1 MQKHIRVDVHRG
13 KLVILSS
20 HVSGRGGS
28 GGVGGGGGGVGAGAI
43 LLYSNFFG
51 RKFYLLPFIRVGC
64 MGATRGKLFSDS
76 YLLVTLALMA
86 PL

>member
-1 MQKHIRVDVHRG
+1 MFTG
-13 KLVILSS
+13 ENWLSFLVTSPGEE
-20 HVSGRGGS
+20 VV
-28 GGVGGGGGGVGAGAI
+28 VGLGGGGGVGAGAI